1 LSVAGGPRSRPNA
14 GAGWR
19 FRVAAWAAFLPAP
32 MLAADHYTLDGTHS
46 IPVFEFTHLGA
57 TTQTG
62 RFDKVRGS
70 VVLDTVARSG
80 SVNFEVETR
89 SLNMGVGTERPDA
102 LGFRLLQAT
111 RFPKITFTS
120 SALIFND
127 ANEVI
132 AANGQ
137 LTLLGVTKPVTVTVQ
152 HFKCMINPM
161 NGKPMCSGDI
171 TATVMRSQFGMVRY
185 IPDISDEIRIDI
197 PVEAYKD

>member
-1 LSVAGGPRSRPNA
+1 MARGRCSRPFT
-14 GAGWR
+14 GVGWR
-19 FRVAAWAAFLPAP
+19 LRIAAWTAAALPGSI
-32 MLAADHYTLDGTHS
+32 LAADHYTLDGTHS

-70 VVLDTVARSG
+70 VVLDTQARSG

-102 LGFRLLQAT
+102 LGFRLLDVT

-120 SALIFND
+120 SDLIFND

-137 LTLLGVTKPVTVTVQ
+137 LTLLGVTKPVTVAVQ

-185 IPDISDEIRIDI
+185 IPDISDEVRIDI
-197 PVEAYKD
+197 PVEAYRD